1 MPEALLVKL
10 SPNGFVSADGQAIK
24 EERSLDSSQL
34 VTSTV
39 TKTTPSRTM
48 KEVQIVQWLILANCC
63 VFAFSLPQPN
73 DPCAGLP
80 LCRRKGEAAPP
91 KRIRPTPQQPS
102 LAVADPDTNDTPN
115 LLAKDGAQIVS
126 AVSVP
131 NEEEEE
137 SQDDRPPPARRP
149 TLTRPSR
156 VEGSQDSDSA
166 CAGLILCKLTKDSSS
181 SSGNRVRRP
190 PLVRGTTTRAPLVPD
205 EPQDIGFFTESLMSA
220 VLNNHLDEA
229 KQLIEQGS
237 DVNAEDVHGNSVLH
251 IAAQNGRLDI
261 IDDLVLNGADVNKG
275 NNHKNTALHL
285 AAQNGWTEIAEKLL
299 KHRRIKVNFADFH
312 GNTALHLAAQNGQLG
327 VTTLLIEA
335 EADLDRKN
343 THRHVPLHLAAQNG
357 HFELSQL
364 LAAAGANP
372 NSKDLQGNTPLHTA
386 YHTSHTQIAQMLISY
401 GADPNAKNL
410 SGLQPAQLAG

>member
-1 MPEALLVKL
+1 
-10 SPNGFVSADGQAIK
+10 
-24 EERSLDSSQL
+24 
-34 VTSTV
+34 
-39 TKTTPSRTM
+39 M
-48 KEVQIVQWLILANCC
+48 KEVQIAQWLILANCC
-63 VFAFSLPQPN
+63 LVAFSLPRPN

-91 KRIRPTPQQPS
+91 KRRLTPKQPS
-102 LAVADPDTNDTPN
+102 LPVSEPDTDTPTLTAN
-115 LLAKDGAQIVS
+115 DGAQIVS
-126 AVSVP
+126 AVSLP
-131 NEEEEE
+131 NEETK
-137 SQDDRPPPARRP
+137 SPKSPRPPTRR
-149 TLTRPSR
+149 TLTRPTS
-156 VEGSQDSDSA
+156 VNNAEVSDSA
-166 CAGLILCKLTKDSSS
+166 CAGLILCKLSKDTP

-205 EPQDIGFFTESLMSA
+205 EPQDLGFFSESLMSA
-220 VLNNHLDEA
+220 VLNNHLEEA
-229 KQLIEQGS
+229 KLLIEQGS

-251 IAAQNGRLDI
+251 IAAQNGRTDI
-261 IDDLVLNGADVNKG
+261 IDDLVLNDADVNKG

-327 VTTLLIEA
+327 VTRHLIEA

-372 NSKDLQGNTPLHTA
+372 NSKDLQGKAILDFRNTPLHTA
-386 YHTSHTQIAQMLISY
+386 YHTSHSQIAQMLIGY